1 MKREEL
7 EKNKGDKFYPGHH
20 MWTYCTFLGKF
31 TDSKGRN
38 YDLGIYEHPRLE
50 GMYKYSNATVFGPE
64 EHEYSSGSLF
74 LVTNAPNWIG
84 NEISTEVVKRAN
96 AIGINVELQEIQAS

>member
-7 EKNKGDKFYPGHH
+7 IDNKGDKFYPNHY

-31 TDSKGRN
+31 TDSKGHN

-64 EHEYSSGSLF
+64 DEQYYSGSLL
-74 LVTNAPNWIG
+74 LVTNIPNWIG
-84 NEISTEVVKRAN
+84 NEISTEVVKRAK
-96 AIGINVELQEIQAS
+96 AKGFNVELQEIEAS

>member
-1 MKREEL
+1 MEEL

-31 TDSKGRN
+31 TTSNGEN

-50 GMYKYSNATVFGPE
+50 GKFKYSNATVWGPE
-64 EHEYSSGSLF
+64 DYQYSSGLLIYSLDEPDW
-74 LVTNAPNWIG
+74 VG

-96 AIGINVELQEIQAS
+96 AKGINVELIKHSNS